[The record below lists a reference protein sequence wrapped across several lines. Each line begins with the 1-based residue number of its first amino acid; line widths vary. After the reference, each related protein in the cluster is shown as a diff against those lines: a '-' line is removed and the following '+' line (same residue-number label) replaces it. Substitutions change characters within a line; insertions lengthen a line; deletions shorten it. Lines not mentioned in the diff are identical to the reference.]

1 MSTPNVTDLNS
12 RVVCPRVSDAT
23 LRDSAHMAGV
33 EFTPKDA
40 RVIAGLLAETGIDAI
55 EAGIVAA
62 GEMADQ
68 ALLSAVLDT
77 VGPDRTMT
85 VVLARSPRQT
95 RADLDRVIEL
105 GCRSVMLSIP
115 ASPVHAQLK
124 LGSEDPKH
132 VLALASRVIAEA
144 KERDLTVTFSA
155 EDGARAEP
163 AFLEE
168 YVGVGANAGAD
179 RFRLAETVSV
189 LRPAQCARLVRRL
202 VDASDGVEVEMHS
215 HNMLGLAVANALAA
229 AEAGASWISTTV
241 CGLGERGGNTPI
253 AEILCSLHLFWG
265 DGRYRLDRLTALAR
279 AVEQRSGVAS
289 SPAAGPTG
297 ELSYAYE
304 IAGQLSHPA
313 AFEAISAEAV
323 GNKRRVRV
331 RSRLKP
337 ALVRALLP
345 PDTIAGLDVDGLV
358 KELTALRPSEKHTW
372 SESDLID
379 WFTAH
384 RAGSPRDHLKGAT

>member
-1 MSTPNVTDLNS
+1 
-12 RVVCPRVSDAT
+12 
-23 LRDSAHMAGV
+23 MAGV
-33 EFTPKDA
+33 EFTPQDA
-40 RVIAGLLAETGIDAI
+40 RVIAHLLVETGIDAI
-55 EAGIVAA
+55 EAGIIAA
-62 GEMADQ
+62 GDVADQ

-77 VGPDRTMT
+77 AGPDRTMT

-124 LGSEDPKH
+124 LGSEDPKR
-132 VLALASRVIAEA
+132 VLSLASRVIAEA
-144 KERDLTVTFSA
+144 KDRDLTVTFSA
-155 EDGARAEP
+155 EDGARTDP
-163 AFLEE
+163 GFLEE
-168 YVGVGANAGAD
+168 YVGSGASAGAD

-189 LRPAQCARLVRRL
+189 LRPAQCAELVRRL
-202 VDASDGVEVEMHS
+202 VHASDGMEVEMHS

-241 CGLGERGGNTPI
+241 GGLGERGGNTPV

-265 DGRYRLDRLTALAR
+265 DRRYRLDRLTALTR
-279 AVEQRSGVAS
+279 AVEERSGVAS
-289 SPAAGPTG
+289 SLTAGPTG

-304 IAGQLSHPA
+304 IAGQLSHPD
-313 AFEAISAEAV
+313 AFEAIPAEAV
-323 GNKRRVRV
+323 GNQRRVRV

-345 PDTIAGLDVDGLV
+345 SEVVADADVDGLV
-358 KELTALRPSEKHTW
+358 EEMTAELPSGKQTW
-372 SESDLID
+372 SESDLVER
-379 WFTAH
+379 FTAH
-384 RAGSPRDHLKGAT
+384 CAASAVQAHAPLKGET